1 MDEMQANPV
10 LSPENEA
17 TLKKISEE
25 FAATGTY

>member
-1 MDEMQANPV
+1 MRINAKPV

-25 FAATGTY
+25 FATTGTY